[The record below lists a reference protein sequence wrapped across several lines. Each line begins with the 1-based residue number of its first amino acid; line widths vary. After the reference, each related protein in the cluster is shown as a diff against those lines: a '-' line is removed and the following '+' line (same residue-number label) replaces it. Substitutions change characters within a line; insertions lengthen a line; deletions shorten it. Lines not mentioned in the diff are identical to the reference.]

1 MSALSRSGAIGA
13 LIFSLATL
21 SHQVVAQQHG
31 HDRADHGGGPTDSRP
46 PLYPDLGGHHHP
58 ITTVSPVAQAY
69 FDQGLRLQYA
79 FNHPEA
85 IRSYRAALE
94 EDPSCAMCW
103 WGIGL
108 AAGHNINQPLTE
120 EANHEAYHAAKVA
133 QAMSAGVSTL
143 EQDLIDAVGER
154 YSRDPSR
161 DRATLDVAY
170 ARAMG
175 EVLERHPDNADVRT
189 LRAASLMN
197 LSPWNYWEGPF
208 RDRKPR
214 PGTEKI
220 LTLLERTVK
229 DAPEHPGACHYFI
242 HLVEAALPERA
253 VECAERLA
261 SLMPGA
267 GHLVHMPGHIYIRVG
282 RYADAVRQNEHAV
295 HSDERMIPDIGMQ
308 TVYTGGYYPHNY
320 HFMAFAATMAGMS
333 EKAFEAARLV
343 STRIPEE
350 IARDTYWIQNAVVFP
365 QLTLL
370 TFGRWRDVLL
380 QPAPSSVLEQ
390 ATVMH
395 QYAQGVAHAALG
407 DTADAREILEALR
420 AEARPHEQTIELNP
434 VPHIAW
440 RVLAGEIDMRSGRP
454 GDAVAHLE
462 AAVAIEDQLL
472 YDEPPLWYRPVRQV
486 LGRAYMEA
494 GRAVDAERVYREDLD
509 KFRENGWSLRGL
521 ALSLEAQ
528 GREAEAREVE
538 ERFRVAWAG
547 ADIQLPGSSF

>member
-1 MSALSRSGAIGA
+1 MSALFRSGAIGA
-13 LIFSLATL
+13 LILTLAL
-21 SHQVVAQQHG
+21 SQETSAQQRG
-31 HDRADHGGGPTDSRP
+31 HDRADHGGGGTEARV
-46 PLYPDLGGHHHP
+46 PLYPDLGSHHHP

-103 WGIGL
+103 WGIAL
-108 AAGHNINQPLTE
+108 AAGHNINQPLTG
-120 EANHEAYHAAKVA
+120 EANQEAYHAAKVA
-133 QAMSAGVSTL
+133 QAMSAGVSPL
-143 EQDLIDAVGER
+143 ERELIEAIGER

-161 DRATLDVAY
+161 DRATLDAAY

-175 EVLERHPDNADVRT
+175 DVLVRHPDNADVRT
-189 LRAASLMN
+189 LRAAALMN

-214 PGTEKI
+214 RGTEEI
-220 LTLLERTVK
+220 LTLLERTVEA
-229 DAPEHPGACHYFI
+229 APEHPGACHYFI

-253 VECAERLA
+253 VGCAERLA
-261 SLMPGA
+261 ALMPGA

-333 EKAFEAARLV
+333 EKALGAARLV
-343 STRIPEE
+343 STRIPDE

-370 TFGRWRDVLL
+370 TFGRWREVLL
-380 QPAPSSVLEQ
+380 QPAPSPVLEQ

-395 QYAQGVAHAALG
+395 RYAQGVAHAALG
-407 DTADAREILEALR
+407 DVAAAHEIMEALR
-420 AEARPHEQTIELNP
+420 AEARPHEGAMAQNP

-462 AAVAIEDQLL
+462 AAAAIEDQLL

-486 LGRAYMEA
+486 LGRAYQEA
-494 GRAVDAERVYREDLD
+494 GRAADAERAYREDLD

-521 ALSLEAQ
+521 ASSLKAQ
-528 GREAEAREVE
+528 GRDREAREVE
-538 ERFRVAWAG
+538 ERFRAAWAG
-547 ADIQLPGSSF
+547 ADVQLRGSSF